1 MYFLKCNHC
10 GHLNEIKSE
19 YLVFCSNCK
28 KKLENSY
35 SDWQRRNPEKTF
47 DDYKQLICISEI
59 DIQRS
64 NIKPKSNRK
73 AITISF
79 VSLAAF
85 AVGFAIF
92 YIIGH
97 IGGDKL
103 FTMFNNQVYDKVM
116 VEMASKISKQCP
128 IMVDNVTRL
137 DNVIAMP
144 NNVFQYNYTIVAT
157 VKDSIKVDEA
167 KSIME
172 PRIINN
178 VKTEPSLKYMRDHK
192 TTINYNYKDK
202 VGVFLFTISVKP
214 EQYQ

>member
-10 GHLNEIKSE
+10 SHLNEVKSE
-19 YLVFCSNCK
+19 YLIFCSNCK
-28 KKLENSY
+28 KKLENNY

-47 DDYKQLICISEI
+47 DDYKQLICISET

-64 NIKPKSNRK
+64 NIKPKSNKK
-73 AITISF
+73 AIIVSVVSIAALALGF
-79 VSLAAF
+79 V
-85 AVGFAIF
+85 IF
-92 YIIGH
+92 YTIAQIGS
-97 IGGDKL
+97 DKL
-103 FTMFNNQVYDKVM
+103 FALFNKQVYDKVM
-116 VEMASKISKQCP
+116 IEMASEISKHCP
-128 IMVDNVTRL
+128 IMVDNITRL
-137 DNVIAMP
+137 DNAIAMP

-157 VKDSIKVDEA
+157 VKDSIKIDEA

-178 VKTEPSLKYMRDHK
+178 VKTEPNMKYMRDHK

-202 VGVFLFTISVKP
+202 AGVFLFTISVKP